1 MRMQRAV
8 RGPLRPSWDDTF
20 ETLAMVLHHYGTR
33 STSLPLALQRQA
45 VERFFLGS
53 AAVKETRLER
63 SEVGGVA
70 GAWFRPPGA
79 DPERLL
85 LYLHGGGYSIG
96 SVDSHRD
103 LVARLCRA
111 AGSTGLSLDYRLAP
125 EHPFPAQLEDAVAG
139 YRGLLE
145 EGFAAERVV
154 VGGESAGGGLTLSL
168 LVKLRDEGLPLP
180 AGAFCI
186 SPWVDLEALGASV
199 LENERFDYLNRK
211 VLQVYA
217 SRFVT
222 DDDLRNPLAAPLYA
236 ELDGLPPL
244 LIHAG
249 EAEVLLDDARC
260 ITDRARQAGVEV
272 ELEVWPD
279 MIHAWHVFAPLVA
292 QGRDAVARIGEF
304 VQQRQGG

>member
-1 MRMQRAV
+1 MQR
-8 RGPLRPSWDDTF
+8 R
-20 ETLAMVLHHYGTR
+20 
-33 STSLPLALQRQA
+33 A
-45 VERFFLGS
+45 VERFFEGG
-53 AAVKETRLER
+53 AVLTETQIER
-63 SEVGGVA
+63 SEIGGVA
-70 GAWFRPPGA
+70 AAWFRPRGA
-79 DPERLL
+79 DPERVLL
-85 LYLHGGGYSIG
+85 FLHGGGYSIG
-96 SVDSHRD
+96 SIDSHRD

-111 AGSTGLSLDYRLAP
+111 AGCTGLSLGYRLAP

-145 EGFAAERVV
+145 KGFAAERVV

-186 SPWVDLEALGASV
+186 SPWVDLEGLGASV
-199 LENERFDYLNRK
+199 QQNARFDYLNRK
-211 VLQVYA
+211 VLQIYA

-222 DDDLRNPLAAPLYA
+222 DGDLRTPLAAPLYA
-236 ELDGLPPL
+236 NLDGLPPL

-249 EAEVLLDDARC
+249 EAEVLLDDARS

-279 MIHAWHVFAPLVA
+279 MIHAWHAYAPIVA
-292 QGRDAVARIGEF
+292 QGRDAIARLGEF
-304 VQQRQGG
+304 VQNRQSV